1 MVQPVVKYIH
11 LCTVRLLQ
19 RYSSSSTVVASPDL
33 YRTEH
38 VNLHLRF
45 GFGGEGMLRY
55 ITCMYCILGGF
66 LIIILQVG
74 PTARGVGR

>member
-1 MVQPVVKYIH
+1 MQNARCGWRILDKCVQPVVKYIH

-19 RYSSSSTVVASPDL
+19 RYSSSSTVVVSPDL

-45 GFGGEGMLRY
+45 GFGGEGMYGTLHVC
-55 ITCMYCILGGF
+55 T
-66 LIIILQVG
+66 VS
-74 PTARGVGR
+74 